1 VPPLALICIGL
12 GLAGK
17 YSGMQGRI
25 NIALLSKSA
34 WRRALATWQSV
45 ALAAVAAALVWFI
58 AHQLLGHPQ
67 PFFAPIAAAIALS
80 TSPIQRARRTVQM
93 VTGVLLGIGIGE
105 ALVAV
110 LGTGTAALGVIV
122 FLTMIAARLAG
133 AGFFGEGMMFAN
145 QAAASAI
152 LIVTLHRHGT
162 GGERAIDAI
171 IGGAVAFVLGV
182 VLFPA
187 HPLTLLRNAERG
199 VLRVLARTLE
209 EAARVLGTGA
219 TPEAAWTLRAS
230 HVIHQQLAQLA
241 AARSTATAN
250 VKVAPRRWPLR
261 SAVLAET
268 DRIAQLD
275 LLANAVLGL
284 VRAAGSDI
292 YGTRPLPDRVRAL
305 LAELTDAIRRL
316 AATPQ
321 PWPPD
326 VIASVERR
334 VEEVCRGDGSAI
346 SDRGTIV
353 ASVLRA
359 AADDLAHVIDQIHTG
374 AEKRERRSL

>member
-1 VPPLALICIGL
+1 
-12 GLAGK
+12 
-17 YSGMQGRI
+17 MQGRT
-25 NIALLSKSA
+25 NITVMSKSA
-34 WRRALATWQSV
+34 WQRALATWQSV
-45 ALAAVAAALVWFI
+45 ALAAIAAALAWLI

-105 ALVAV
+105 ALASV
-110 LGTGTAALGVIV
+110 LGTGTVALGVIV
-122 FLTMIAARLAG
+122 FITMIAARLAG

-152 LIVTLHRHGT
+152 LVVTLHRHGT
-162 GGERAIDAI
+162 GGERAVDAI

-187 HPLTLLRNAERG
+187 HPLALLRDAERG
-199 VLRVLARTLE
+199 VLRVLAATLDE
-209 EAARVLGTGA
+209 VARVLGTGA
-219 TPEAAWTLRAS
+219 VPEPAWTLRAS
-230 HVIHQQLAQLA
+230 HEIHRQLAQLA
-241 AARSTATAN
+241 GARATATAN
-250 VKVAPRRWPLR
+250 VKVAPRRWSLR
-261 SAVLAET
+261 PAVLAET

-321 PWPPD
+321 PWPPE

-334 VEEVCRGDGSAI
+334 VEEVGRGDGSDTG
-346 SDRGTIV
+346 DRGAIV

-359 AADDLAHVIDQIHTG
+359 AADDLAHVIDQTHTDT
-374 AEKRERRSL
+374 ERRAWRSL